1 MKITCK
7 EIATTAF
14 LIPLYA
20 VVLMVWTGY
29 RVWRWA
35 IGGLRAW
42 AFAECLAI
50 AVAVSGCVSVA
61 YTRNPFSDSEL
72 QVTYQATR
80 TAAMASI
87 IVAFPQMMS
96 DCPSDYGA
104 YVPLNILTV
113 PLGLLVLCDAV
124 VEAVPDTV
132 CWPVDFWMT
141 YDKPNDGGWAR

>member
-96 DCPSDYGA
+96 DCPGTGFD
-104 YVPLNILTV
+104 PFNIFTI
-113 PLGLLVLCDAV
+113 PLGVLVLGDAV
-124 VEAVPDTV
+124 AEAAVDTV
-132 CWPVDFWMT
+132 CLPVDW
-141 YDKPNDGGWAR
+141 PLSRARRKD